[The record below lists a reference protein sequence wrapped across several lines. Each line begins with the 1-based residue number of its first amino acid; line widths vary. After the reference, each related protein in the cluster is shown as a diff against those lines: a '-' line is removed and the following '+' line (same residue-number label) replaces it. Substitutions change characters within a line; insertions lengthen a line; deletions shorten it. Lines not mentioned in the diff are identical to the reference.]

1 MIIQEET
8 RVALFLGFAYL
19 HMATIGASIF
29 LFVLR
34 FFWLCRQSPML
45 RQRWVKILP
54 HINDT
59 LLLLSGVGL
68 IFLNHVYPFTAEQSW
83 LTEKLFGVI
92 IYILLGSI
100 ALGKRQRS
108 QNVRWLAFILALV
121 CFYLV
126 MQISLTKLPLLM
138 E

>member
-1 MIIQEET
+1 M
-8 RVALFLGFAYL
+8 ALFLAFAYL
-19 HMATIGASIF
+19 HMVTVGASIF

-34 FFWLCRQSPML
+34 FFWLCRKSAML
-45 RQRWVKILP
+45 QQPWVRILP
-54 HINDT
+54 HINDS

-68 IFLNHVYPFTAEQSW
+68 IFINHVYPFTAQQSW

-92 IYILLGSI
+92 IYILLGAV
-100 ALGKRQRS
+100 ALGKRPRG
-108 QNVRWLAFILALV
+108 QNVRWVAFILALV

-126 MQISLTKLPLLM
+126 MQVSFTKLPLLM

>member
-1 MIIQEET
+1 M
-8 RVALFLGFAYL
+8 ALFLAFAYL
-19 HMATIGASIF
+19 HMVTVGASIF

-34 FFWLCRQSPML
+34 FFWLCRQSAML
-45 RQRWVKILP
+45 RQPWIRILP
-54 HINDT
+54 HINDS

-68 IFLNHVYPFTAEQSW
+68 IFINHVYPFTAQQSW

-92 IYILLGSI
+92 IYILLGAV
-100 ALGKRQRS
+100 ALGKRPRG
-108 QNVRWLAFILALV
+108 QNVRWVAFILALV

-126 MQISLTKLPLLM
+126 MQVSFTKLPLLM

>member
-1 MIIQEET
+1 M
-8 RVALFLGFAYL
+8 FLGFAYL
-19 HMATIGASIF
+19 HMVTVGVSIA

-34 FFWLCRQSPML
+34 FFWLCRQSVML

-59 LLLLSGVGL
+59 LLLVSGIGL
-68 IFLNHVYPFTAEQSW
+68 MVLNRVYPFTAEQSW

-92 IYILLGSI
+92 IYILLGAV
-100 ALGKRQRS
+100 ALGKRPRS

-126 MQISLTKLPLLM
+126 MQISLTRLPLLM

>member
-1 MIIQEET
+1 M
-8 RVALFLGFAYL
+8 ALFLGLAYL
-19 HMATIGASIF
+19 HMVTVGVSIF

-34 FFWLCRQSPML
+34 FFWLCRQSAML
-45 RQRWVKILP
+45 QQRWIKILP

-59 LLLLSGVGL
+59 LLLVSGVGL
-68 IFLNHVYPFTAEQSW
+68 VVVNRIYPFTAGQSW

-92 IYILLGSI
+92 IYILLGAV
-100 ALGKRQRS
+100 ALGKRPRS
-108 QNVRWLAFILALV
+108 GTIRWLAFILALV

>member
-1 MIIQEET
+1 M
-8 RVALFLGFAYL
+8 ALFLGLAYL
-19 HMATIGASIF
+19 HMVTVGVSIF

-34 FFWLCRQSPML
+34 FFWLCRQSAML
-45 RQRWVKILP
+45 QQRWIKILP

-59 LLLLSGVGL
+59 LLLVSGVGL
-68 IFLNHVYPFTAEQSW
+68 VVVNRIYPFTAGQSW

-92 IYILLGSI
+92 IYILLGAV
-100 ALGKRQRS
+100 ALGKRPRS
-108 QNVRWLAFILALV
+108 GTTRWLAFILALV

>member
-1 MIIQEET
+1 M
-8 RVALFLGFAYL
+8 ALFLGLAYL
-19 HMATIGASIF
+19 HMVTVGVSIF

-34 FFWLCRQSPML
+34 FFWLCRQSAML
-45 RQRWVKILP
+45 QQRWIKILP

-59 LLLLSGVGL
+59 LLLVSGVGL
-68 IFLNHVYPFTAEQSW
+68 VVVNRIYPFTTGQSW

-92 IYILLGSI
+92 IYILLGAV
-100 ALGKRQRS
+100 ALGKRPRS
-108 QNVRWLAFILALV
+108 GTIRWLAFILALV

>member
-1 MIIQEET
+1 M
-8 RVALFLGFAYL
+8 ALFLGLAYL
-19 HMATIGASIF
+19 HMVTVGVSIF

-34 FFWLCRQSPML
+34 FFWLCRQSAML

-54 HINDT
+54 HVNDT

-68 IFLNHVYPFTAEQSW
+68 VVIGHIYPFTAGQSW

-92 IYILLGSI
+92 IYILLGAV
-100 ALGKRQRS
+100 ALGKRPRS
-108 QNVRWLAFILALV
+108 QKVRWLAFILALV
-121 CFYLV
+121 CFCLV
-126 MQISLTKLPLLM
+126 VQISLTGLPLLM

>member
-1 MIIQEET
+1 M
-8 RVALFLGFAYL
+8 
-19 HMATIGASIF
+19 MAVGVSLF

-34 FFWLCRQSPML
+34 FFWLCRQSAIL
-45 RQRWVKILP
+45 QQRWVRRLP

-68 IFLNHVYPFTAEQSW
+68 IFLNHVYPFTDEQSW

-100 ALGKRQRS
+100 ALGKRPRS
-108 QNVRWLAFILALV
+108 QKVRWLAFIFALV

-126 MQISLTKLPLLM
+126 MQISLSKLPLLM

>member
-1 MIIQEET
+1 M
-8 RVALFLGFAYL
+8 ALFLGFAYL
-19 HMATIGASIF
+19 HMVTVGVSIA

-34 FFWLCRQSPML
+34 FFWLCRQSAML
-45 RQRWVKILP
+45 RRRWVKILP

-68 IFLNHVYPFTAEQSW
+68 LIINHVYPFTAGQSW
-83 LTEKLFGVI
+83 LTEKVFGVI
-92 IYILLGSI
+92 IYILLGAV
-100 ALGKRQRS
+100 ALGKRQRT
-108 QNVRWLAFILALV
+108 QKMRWLAFILALA

>member
-1 MIIQEET
+1 M
-8 RVALFLGFAYL
+8 VLFLGFAYL
-19 HMATIGASIF
+19 HMVTVGASLF

-34 FFWLCRQSPML
+34 FFWLCRQPAML
-45 RQRWVKILP
+45 QQRWVKILP

-59 LLLLSGVGL
+59 LLLLSGLALVF
-68 IFLNHVYPFTAEQSW
+68 INHVYPFTAEQSW

-92 IYILLGSI
+92 IYIFLGSI
-100 ALGKRQRS
+100 ALGKRPRS
-108 QNVRWLAFILALV
+108 QKVRWLAFIFALV

>member
-1 MIIQEET
+1 MVT
-8 RVALFLGFAYL
+8 V
-19 HMATIGASIF
+19 GASLF

-34 FFWLCRQSPML
+34 FFWLCRQPAML
-45 RQRWVKILP
+45 QQRWVKILP

-59 LLLLSGVGL
+59 LLLLSGLALVF
-68 IFLNHVYPFTAEQSW
+68 INHVYPFTAEQSW

-92 IYILLGSI
+92 IYIFLGSI
-100 ALGKRQRS
+100 ALGKRPRS
-108 QNVRWLAFILALV
+108 QKVRWLAFIFALV